1 MIVPALPTSIK
12 SPATNDLRTTS
23 RSASIAVN
31 VHRSPS
37 FGWVTSQGM
46 SQLPSQVECPVVRRA
61 AIRRIAV
68 SQASMGRMAE
78 RVGFV
83 PASPTHI
90 NNLGQ
95 FSIAQI
101 ARNTQNLS
109 IRYKTGTAK
118 FLLGRSLRGD
128 VLAAAVAPLRRPTEN
143 QTDAMTRA
151 NTGRRNEKVTKSLK
165 IVQRFS
171 MKEKLMDHALVEFRS
186 TAARDNRGRQGLERR
201 YSPALQAQA
210 VAYWHMRQEPRFLIA
225 SG

>member
-83 PASPTHI
+83 PATAAIINDLGLVRSPQSTK
-90 NNLGQ
+90 
-95 FSIAQI
+95 ST
-101 ARNTQNLS
+101 RKLS
-109 IRYKTGTAK
+109 IRYKTG
-118 FLLGRSLRGD
+118 S
-128 VLAAAVAPLRRPTEN
+128 
-143 QTDAMTRA
+143 A
-151 NTGRRNEKVTKSLK
+151 NTSPWRARAPSCSHL
-165 IVQRFS
+165 
-171 MKEKLMDHALVEFRS
+171 LVATNSPSS
-186 TAARDNRGRQGLERR
+186 TATQRWFKSREGCRQYRPLCTSSWRDGWRSSESINRLGAAQRPAGGVTISNVNLECAHTCASQR
-201 YSPALQAQA
+201 
-210 VAYWHMRQEPRFLIA
+210 A
-225 SG
+225 SGPI